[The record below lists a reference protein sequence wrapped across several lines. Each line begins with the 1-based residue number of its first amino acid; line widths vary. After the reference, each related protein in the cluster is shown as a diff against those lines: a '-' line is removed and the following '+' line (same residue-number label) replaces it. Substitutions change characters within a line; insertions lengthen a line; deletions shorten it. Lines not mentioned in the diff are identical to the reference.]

1 MRLSRRRWYFSLPTC
16 LSLHALL
23 ATNKSDNRLSRWDF
37 PLVFMGPHR
46 LSLFLVALFAA
57 HLAHPSGVAFASPR
71 ERRAVVFY
79 TAQTQ
84 GTLEP
89 CGCTSDP
96 LGDIARVT
104 ALVRATARAG
114 ATLLVDAGNLTYPAG
129 DIPSRK
135 QEAADLVASFLAR
148 EITRLPFGG
157 SALGETDLSRGFAKV
172 QPKRLAANLDIL
184 AFVEPSRISLVGGIK
199 VGVFGLVDSALA
211 REKGLRAEDPVGA
224 ARAEADRLR
233 ASGAEIVIALAP
245 LDRRQARAV
254 AREAAVDFVVLGNDV
269 GEGTS
274 RAEKVADAFLLTPAS
289 EMQRVGRLE
298 IVLHRNEARLSREP
312 LHDAGGPAANR
323 MRAEE
328 LDRQARQLDTD
339 LARWEKD
346 ASSDAAFVAAKREER
361 AELRAEAA
369 RLASTP
375 WAAPVQGSYFIN
387 ELVPIRRSLV
397 RDPALAASMRRLDQA
412 VGAANLRVA
421 EPPPPAEPGQA
432 HFLGDASCV
441 RCHKSAARSWKGTAH
456 AHAWR
461 TLQSVGKTGHGD
473 CVSCHITGYGE
484 MGGSSLG
491 FSKGLENIQCEAC
504 HGPGSIH
511 VEKRGL
517 ERPLALRTRTP
528 ESVCTRCHN
537 DKHSD
542 TFQYEAYLRDIIG
555 PGHGEDARDDL
566 GVGPTAKDLRRAAA
580 KRARVAAGRPR
591 SP

>member
-1 MRLSRRRWYFSLPTC
+1 MRSQPLGP
-16 LSLHALL
+16 LL
-23 ATNKSDNRLSRWDF
+23 L
-37 PLVFMGPHR
+37 
-46 LSLFLVALFAA
+46 ALFAA
-57 HLAHPSGVAFASPR
+57 HFAYPSSLAFASPR

-104 ALVRATARAG
+104 ALVRGSARAG

-129 DIPSRK
+129 EIPSRR

-157 SALGETDLSRGFAKV
+157 SALGETDLACGVAKV
-172 QPKRLAANLDIL
+172 QPKRLAANLDNL
-184 AFVEPSRISLVGGIK
+184 AFVEPSRISPVGGIK
-199 VGVFGLVDSALA
+199 IGVFGLVDPALV
-211 REKGLRAEDPVGA
+211 REKGLRAEEPVSA
-224 ARAEADRLR
+224 AHAEADRLR

-245 LDRRQARAV
+245 LERQQARAV
-254 AREAAVDFVVLGNDV
+254 AREASVDFVVLGNDV
-269 GEGTS
+269 GEGSS
-274 RAEKVADAFLLTPAS
+274 RAEKVGRAFLLVPGS
-289 EMQRVGRLE
+289 EMQRVGRLQ
-298 IVLHRNEARLSREP
+298 IVLRHDDGRPSGEP
-312 LHDAGGPAANR
+312 LRDAGGPAASR
-323 MRAEE
+323 MRSEE
-328 LDRQARQLDTD
+328 VGRQLRQLDAE
-339 LARWEKD
+339 LARWEED
-346 ASSDAAFVAAKREER
+346 ASSDPAFVAAKREER

-375 WAAPVQGSYFIN
+375 WSAPAKGSYFIN
-387 ELVPIRRSLV
+387 ELVPIRRSLA

-441 RCHKSAARSWKGTAH
+441 RCHKAAVRFCKRTAH

-461 TLQSVGKTGHGD
+461 TLQAVGKTGHGD
-473 CVSCHITGYGE
+473 CVSCHVTGYGE

-517 ERPLALRTRTP
+517 EKPLALRTRTP

-537 DKHSD
+537 EKHSD

-555 PGHGEDARDDL
+555 PGHGEDVRDDL
-566 GVGPTAKDLRRAAA
+566 GAGPTARDLRRAAA
-580 KRARVAAGRPR
+580 KRASISAKQPKELW
-591 SP
+591 